1 VVHSS
6 RPIGG
11 GGGAAAARSS
21 AAPAQ
26 QASASSRAGGA
37 EEQRRHMVEVFAV
50 VAGVVRLGEREVELQ
65 RELRV
70 FRAAVSDDVARTER
84 HQPSTWLAV
93 YNESERHNNSFCSAQ
108 VCEEIVNYLFAP
120 LEVQMGTRSGPGYV
134 FPAGFINARLCTLCL
149 PHDERYWGLYAS
161 GCSDRVRGNCAEPI
175 DWHIHR

>member
-1 VVHSS
+1 
-6 RPIGG
+6 
-11 GGGAAAARSS
+11 
-21 AAPAQ
+21 
-26 QASASSRAGGA
+26 
-37 EEQRRHMVEVFAV
+37 MVEVFAV

-120 LEVQMGTRSGPGYV
+120 LEVQMGTPGAAPDTFFPPGSSMPDYARCVCRTMKGIGAYMLVGAAIEYEATVQSRSIGIFIGSVKAGYA
-134 FPAGFINARLCTLCL
+134 FASRRCQEEGKARPRAL
-149 PHDERYWGLYAS
+149 A
-161 GCSDRVRGNCAEPI
+161 
-175 DWHIHR
+175 